1 MAKRIITVLGS
12 TGKQGGSVVKSIL
25 EDSNASSQFHVRAV
39 TRDPA
44 KEGAKSLASLGAEVI
59 AGDLNDKDSLHAA
72 IKGAYGVFSVT
83 NFWEL
88 FSAEAEEKQGRA
100 VADVCKV
107 YRAVTAMGVELRAV
121 LTRVQAEGVKHLVW
135 SSLLNVNKLSHG
147 VLPNVH
153 HFDAKANVEEYIR
166 SLGLPA
172 SFFLPGFYMSNL
184 PKKSLR
190 DMGNGKWALALP
202 MPADSPM
209 PLFDTEADTGKFV
222 KAMFLN
228 EQKVLGKRIYGA
240 TAYYT
245 PTEILDQFKEL
256 FPQTGKD
263 TVFSQLPGH
272 VFKGILASTGA
283 PEPIQEEMLQNM
295 RLMPEFGYYGGD
307 TLDSSLAV
315 RNYPST
321 CFGFSP
327 TETPKIL
334 SEKPTTW
341 KEYAKN
347 NEAFAGLN

>member
-44 KEGAKSLASLGAEVI
+44 KEGAKSLASLGAE
-59 AGDLNDKDSLHAA
+59 GDLNDKDSLHAA

-100 VADVCKV
+100 VADVCK
-107 YRAVTAMGVELRAV
+107 
-121 LTRVQAEGVKHLVW
+121 AEGVKHLVW